1 MVSKELFLLFQGTC
15 DEDMVGTEA
24 IAEFLINSEETKVV
38 STTLC
43 FKKSFQHWTL
53 VCVSDLLWSELN
65 TKLTEH
71 MTESEIPVPHVS
83 YHFV

>member
-43 FKKSFQHWTL
+43 FKKSFQH
-53 VCVSDLLWSELN
+53 
-65 TKLTEH
+65 
-71 MTESEIPVPHVS
+71 
-83 YHFV
+83 